1 MSDSSQSG
9 SNRVVPAEP
18 TVPNESNLKLEKN
31 KKMFGKKN
39 KNLSCQYFLVFGF
52 FIAW

>member
-9 SNRVVPAEP
+9 SNKVVPAEP

-31 KKMFGKKN
+31 KKKEKKRVV
-39 KNLSCQYFLVFGF
+39 SIF
-52 FIAW
+52 